1 MAGHGGGAWKVA
13 YADFVTAMM
22 AFFMVMW
29 LTSQNKA
36 VKESVSQYF
45 ENPLGTA
52 TEARATSVH
61 GIPGASSKDA
71 ELEGEQAG
79 PLGSN
84 KHEIGTNE
92 ITGEG
97 GQGAEKPSRPQLHIF
112 ERLDRT
118 RAVGTMIVF
127 GVNSVELTKQAHL
140 QLSGLIPDL
149 LGKPNKVEIRG
160 HAVRGALPPGGPYK
174 DLWELSF
181 ARSTATMNYLVAH
194 GIEPERIRLS
204 QDAAYEPYTHEGNEA
219 EDPRNA
225 RVEIFAI
232 DELAHA
238 FKQTIDQ
245 RAGGFIAAPDK
256 VDPPP
261 PAQEHAEEDSHGGGH
276 GGGHSGGHG
285 SSGHGSGH
293 GSSHGKAESGHGKTS
308 SAHGKADSGHGA
320 KPAASSHSAKP
331 AASGHGAKPA
341 AKADSHGAKSGGHD
355 APKKS
360 SGHH

>member
-1 MAGHGGGAWKVA
+1 MAGKGGGAWKVA

-45 ENPLGTA
+45 QNPLGTA

-61 GIPGASSKDA
+61 GIPGASSQNA
-71 ELEGEQAG
+71 ELEGLQAG
-79 PLGSN
+79 PLGSDKN
-84 KHEIGTNE
+84 EIGTNE
-92 ITGEG
+92 LTGAG
-97 GQGAEKPSRPQLHIF
+97 SGSDKASRPQLHIF

-127 GVNSVELTKQAHL
+127 GVNSVELTKQAHI
-140 QLSGLIPDL
+140 QLSALIPDL

-160 HAVRGALPPGGPYK
+160 HAVRGSLPPGSPYK

-181 ARSTATMNYLVAH
+181 ARSTATMNYLIAH
-194 GIEPERIRLS
+194 GIEPDRIRLS

-245 RAGGFIAAPDK
+245 RAGGFNTAPDK
-256 VDPPP
+256 VDSHPE
-261 PAQEHAEEDSHGGGH
+261 AAEEHAEEDGHGGGH
-276 GGGHSGGHG
+276 GSGEK
-285 SSGHGSGH
+285 
-293 GSSHGKAESGHGKTS
+293 KASGHGKTGGS
-308 SAHGKADSGHGA
+308 SHGSKPAPA
-320 KPAASSHSAKP
+320 KPASHET
-331 AASGHGAKPA
+331 
-341 AKADSHGAKSGGHD
+341 
-355 APKKS
+355 PKKS